1 MGLSMPIQPD
11 HVTHISEIIPL
22 KPNSIYLMLKK
33 IAMLWGGAIVVG
45 APKLEGP
52 VRPCL
57 RLMAMDFKR

>member
-33 IAMLWGGAIVVG
+33 LLCCGGGDCRRGPQTRGASPPLLAING
-45 APKLEGP
+45 NG
-52 VRPCL
+52 
-57 RLMAMDFKR
+57 F